1 MCVSDLIIH
10 VCVFMIANFKE
21 TFLKHHKERTV
32 HKMLLIDTVYVTIQL
47 LTYKST
53 DYTLI

>member
-32 HKMLLIDTVYVTIQL
+32 PKMLLIDTVYVTIQL

-53 DYTLI
+53 DYTLT